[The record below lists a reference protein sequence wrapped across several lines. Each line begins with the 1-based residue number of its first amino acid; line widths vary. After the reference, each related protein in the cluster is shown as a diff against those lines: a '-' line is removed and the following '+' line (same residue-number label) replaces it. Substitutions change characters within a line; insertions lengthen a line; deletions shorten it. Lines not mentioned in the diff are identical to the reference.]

1 MSNLIHTLS
10 SSDSACGLLHY
21 VFALMRPHHRLS
33 RLARGF
39 TLIELMVVVV
49 IIAVL
54 ATLAVPLFVS
64 QIRERRVTGSANG
77 IADTFRGARAR
88 ALGRGAAIMV
98 TARSDGSLDV
108 FEGVEG
114 TANATN
120 AGRATCGN
128 LPMRGC
134 TTNNWGSLGGGGVIG
149 NARRV
154 GVVAASTDYTT
165 SVRLGT
171 VPMSP
176 VNICFSP
183 GGRTFV
189 NTTSNWSPAAWAP
202 LTTVL
207 TVAIT
212 SSGRTR
218 NVVVLPNGTA
228 RLGL

>member
-1 MSNLIHTLS
+1 M
-10 SSDSACGLLHY
+10 
-21 VFALMRPHHRLS
+21 VFALMRPHRRLPS
-33 RLARGF
+33 LSRGF
-39 TLIELMVVVV
+39 TLIELMVVVI

-54 ATLAVPLFVS
+54 ATVAVPLFVS
-64 QIRERRVTGSANG
+64 QIRERSVTGAANG
-77 IADTFRGARAR
+77 ISDVFRGARSR

-114 TANATN
+114 TATATN
-120 AGRATCGN
+120 AGRAACGN

-134 TTNNWGSLGGGGVIG
+134 TTNDWGNLGGGGIIG

-154 GVVAASTDYTT
+154 GAVVASTDYTT
-165 SVRLGT
+165 SVKLGT
-171 VPMSP
+171 VAVSP
-176 VNICFSP
+176 INLCFSP

-189 NTTSNWSPAAWAP
+189 NTTGSWNPANWAP

-207 TVAIT
+207 TVSIT

-218 NVVVLPNGTA
+218 NIVVLPNGTA

>member
-1 MSNLIHTLS
+1 
-10 SSDSACGLLHY
+10 
-21 VFALMRPHHRLS
+21 MRPHRRLPS
-33 RLARGF
+33 HTRGF
-39 TLIELMVVVV
+39 TLIELMVVVI

-64 QIRERRVTGSANG
+64 QIRERSVTGAANG
-77 IADTFRGARAR
+77 IADVFRGARNR
-88 ALGRGAAIMV
+88 AIGRGAAIMV
-98 TARSDGSLDV
+98 TARADGSLDV
-108 FEGVEG
+108 YEGVQGQDSADLAER
-114 TANATN
+114 TK
-120 AGRATCGN
+120 CGN

-134 TTNNWGSLGGGGVIG
+134 TTNDWDNISSGSTIG

-171 VPMSP
+171 VAMSP
-176 VNICFSP
+176 VNVCFSP

-189 NTTSNWSPAAWAP
+189 NDSSEWNPAAWQP

-207 TVAIT
+207 TVSIT
-212 SSGRTR
+212 SSGRAR

-228 RLGL
+228 RVGL